1 MLVGLRDSD
10 SGRRSTSDRRRNH
23 VSMDGLYIGFY
34 GERRSGF
41 VQAHSGCFTV
51 RK

>member
-1 MLVGLRDSD
+1 MLVDLRDSD

-34 GERRSGF
+34 GERRSGLDRR
-41 VQAHSGCFTV
+41 VEADR